1 MIVEIPRIIRVL
13 CTIVESVYIYLD
25 IIIETSTFVEIIS
38 HGQNN
43 KLRFM
48 RNKFTQSNHIQNIP
62 RVVLKF
68 KTIFFQSKL
77 RGVLIDLI
85 YLKCC
90 QIFGQLNVTF
100 FLHNLPLKTLCSQKY
115 NIELLHC

>member
-1 MIVEIPRIIRVL
+1 MN
-13 CTIVESVYIYLD
+13 SD
-25 IIIETSTFVEIIS
+25 ILIETSTFVEIIS